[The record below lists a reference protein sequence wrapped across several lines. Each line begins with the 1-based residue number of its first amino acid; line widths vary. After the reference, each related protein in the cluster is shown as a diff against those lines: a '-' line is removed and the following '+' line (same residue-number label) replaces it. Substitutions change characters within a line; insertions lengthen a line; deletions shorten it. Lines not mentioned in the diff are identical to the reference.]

1 MRPSLLLYKNFNLSL
16 LLLTEF
22 PPQVPCLKSF
32 PFTLACLFSPLQQL
46 SLMNCHLQAGEHSST
61 FKHEKSAVH

>member
-22 PPQVPCLKSF
+22 PSSSAMSKMLS
-32 PFTLACLFSPLQQL
+32 FTLACLFSPLQQL

-61 FKHEKSAVH
+61 FKHEKSA